1 MDSRPHAVEGD
12 RSHAVAFSMSL
23 VVTEAVVL
31 HAFDYLES
39 SRILRLITR
48 DAGIQS
54 VLARGARSSR
64 KRFGTSLDVF
74 AQGTAEYSTRPGR
87 DLNTLTAFDA
97 TRSRP
102 ELVEHIS
109 RFTGA
114 CVLAEMALRFSSD
127 EPHPGLFD
135 AFIACLDM
143 VGASAPDE
151 TVSRTLGAAWH
162 IVGEL
167 GFAPAL
173 DVCANCHCALADDA
187 RTPFSHVAGGA
198 LCDRCSRLV
207 PGARAIPA
215 EARHVLAHWL
225 AGSPAKLSSAAEGR
239 AHQRLL
245 REFLDQHLSEGKRL
259 VAYGMWE
266 SELALRD

>member
-1 MDSRPHAVEGD
+1 MT
-12 RSHAVAFSMSL
+12 L

-74 AQGTAEYSTRPGR
+74 VQGTAEYSTRPAR
-87 DLNTLTAFDA
+87 DLNTLTAFDV
-97 TRSRP
+97 TRARP
-102 ELVEHIS
+102 ELVAHIS

-135 AFIACLDM
+135 AFVEGLDM
-143 VGASAPDE
+143 IGTAQPDE

-173 DVCANCHCALADDA
+173 DMCANCHTELVKDA
-187 RTPFSHVAGGA
+187 RTRFSHVAGGA
-198 LCDRCSRLV
+198 LCDRCARVV
-207 PGARAIPA
+207 PGARSIPP
-215 EARHVLAHWL
+215 EARAALAEWL
-225 AGSPAKLSSAAEGR
+225 SGSLVHLGSAGEGR

-245 REFLDQHLSEGKRL
+245 REFLDQHLSEGKKL
-259 VAYGMWE
+259 VAYAMWE
-266 SELALRD
+266 REQLLVPSH

>member
-1 MDSRPHAVEGD
+1 MT
-12 RSHAVAFSMSL
+12 L

-39 SRILRLITR
+39 SRIMRLITR

-87 DLNTLTAFDA
+87 DLNTLTAFDV
-97 TRSRP
+97 TRARP
-102 ELVEHIS
+102 ELATDVS

-114 CVLAEMALRFSSD
+114 CVLAELGLRFSSD

-135 AFIACLDM
+135 AFVAGLDSI
-143 VGASAPDE
+143 GAAQADE

-173 DVCANCHCALADDA
+173 DVCANCHTPLADDA

-198 LCDRCSRLV
+198 LCDRCARRA
-207 PGARAIPA
+207 PGARPIPP
-215 EARHVLAHWL
+215 EARAALGEWL
-225 AGSPAKLSSAAEGR
+225 AGSPVGISSAAEGR

-245 REFLDQHLSEGKRL
+245 RDFLDQHLSEGKKL
-259 VAYGMWE
+259 VAYSMWE
-266 SELALRD
+266 RDQLLVTNH

>member
-1 MDSRPHAVEGD
+1 MT
-12 RSHAVAFSMSL
+12 L
-23 VVTEAVVL
+23 VVSEAVVL

-39 SRILRLITR
+39 SRILRLMTR

-74 AQGTAEYSTRPGR
+74 VQGTAEYSTRPGR
-87 DLNTLTAFDA
+87 DLSTLTAFDA

-102 ELVEHIS
+102 ELVADVS
-109 RFTGA
+109 RFAGA

-135 AFIACLDM
+135 AFVSGLDWI
-143 VGASAPDE
+143 GAADSDE

-173 DVCANCHCALADDA
+173 DVCANCHTGLPDDA
-187 RTPFSHVAGGA
+187 RTAFSHVAGGA
-198 LCDRCSRLV
+198 LCERCARLV
-207 PGARAIPA
+207 QGTRQVPPEARAAIG
-215 EARHVLAHWL
+215 EWL
-225 AGSPAKLSSAAEGR
+225 AGSAVQLSSAAEGR

-259 VAYGMWE
+259 TAYGMWE
-266 SELALRD
+266 QELLVAGHRSP

>member
-1 MDSRPHAVEGD
+1 MT
-12 RSHAVAFSMSL
+12 L

-31 HAFDYLES
+31 HTFDYLES

-102 ELVEHIS
+102 ELVTDIS

-135 AFIACLDM
+135 AFIAGLDM
-143 VGASAPDE
+143 IGTAASDE

-173 DVCANCHCALADDA
+173 DVCANCHTGLAVDD
-187 RTPFSHVAGGA
+187 RTPFSNVAGGA
-198 LCDRCSRLV
+198 LCERCARLV
-207 PGARAIPA
+207 PGTRRIPSEARAA
-215 EARHVLAHWL
+215 LAQWL
-225 AGSPAKLSSAAEGR
+225 EGSNAQLASAAEGR

-245 REFLDQHLSEGKRL
+245 REFLDHHLSEGKKL

-266 SELALRD
+266 QELLVTGL

>member
-1 MDSRPHAVEGD
+1 MT
-12 RSHAVAFSMSL
+12 L

-74 AQGTAEYSTRPGR
+74 VQGTAEYSSRPGR
-87 DLNTLTAFDA
+87 DLHTLTAFDA

-102 ELVEHIS
+102 ELVADIS

-135 AFIACLDM
+135 AFVAGLDM
-143 VGASAPDE
+143 IGTVGADE

-167 GFAPAL
+167 GFTPAL
-173 DVCANCHCALADDA
+173 DVCANCHTELADDA

-198 LCDRCSRLV
+198 LCERCARLV
-207 PGARAIPA
+207 PGTRRIPPEARAA
-215 EARHVLAHWL
+215 LALWL
-225 AGSPAKLSSAAEGR
+225 AGSAVLLASPAEAR

-245 REFLDQHLSEGKRL
+245 REFLDHHLSEGKRL
-259 VAYGMWE
+259 VAYAMWE
-266 SELALRD
+266 REQLVTSPGRQSPHPCGT

>member
-1 MDSRPHAVEGD
+1 MT
-12 RSHAVAFSMSL
+12 F

-39 SRILRLITR
+39 SRIMRLITR

-74 AQGTAEYSTRPGR
+74 AQGTAEFSTRPGR
-87 DLNTLTAFDA
+87 DLNTLTAFDV
-97 TRSRP
+97 TRARP
-102 ELVEHIS
+102 ELAADVS

-114 CVLAEMALRFSSD
+114 CVLAELALRFSSD

-135 AFIACLDM
+135 AFAGGLDT
-143 VGASAPDE
+143 VGAAAPDE

-173 DVCANCHCALADDA
+173 DVCANCHTPLADDA

-198 LCDRCSRLV
+198 LCDRCARLV
-207 PGARAIPA
+207 PGARPVPP
-215 EARHVLAHWL
+215 EARATLAEWLSGSVLQ
-225 AGSPAKLSSAAEGR
+225 LSNAAEGR

-245 REFLDQHLSEGKRL
+245 REFLDQHLSDGKKL

-266 SELALRD
+266 QEMFVTNDPVTAR

>member
-1 MDSRPHAVEGD
+1 MT
-12 RSHAVAFSMSL
+12 F

-39 SRILRLITR
+39 SRIMRLITR
-48 DAGIQS
+48 DSGIQS

-87 DLNTLTAFDA
+87 DLNTLTAFDV
-97 TRSRP
+97 TRGRP
-102 ELVEHIS
+102 ELAADIS

-114 CVLAEMALRFSSD
+114 CVLAELALRFSSD

-135 AFIACLDM
+135 AFIAGLDAI
-143 VGASAPDE
+143 GAADADA

-173 DVCANCHCALADDA
+173 DVCANCHTALAGDV

-198 LCDRCSRLV
+198 LCTRCARLV
-207 PGARAIPA
+207 PGARPIPP
-215 EARHVLAHWL
+215 EARAALGKWL
-225 AGSPAKLSSAAEGR
+225 AGSPVEIVSPAEGR

-245 REFLDQHLSEGKRL
+245 REFLDQHLSEGKKL
-259 VAYGMWE
+259 VAYSMWE
-266 SELALRD
+266 HEQLLVTNH

>member
-1 MDSRPHAVEGD
+1 MT
-12 RSHAVAFSMSL
+12 L

-54 VLARGARSSR
+54 ALARGARSSR

-87 DLNTLTAFDA
+87 ELHTLTAFDCS
-97 TRSRP
+97 RSRP
-102 ELVEHIS
+102 ELVADVS

-114 CVLAEMALRFSSD
+114 CVLAELALRFSSD
-127 EPHPGLFD
+127 EAHPGLFD
-135 AFIACLDM
+135 AFVEGLDRI
-143 VGASAPDE
+143 GSAPPNE

-167 GFAPAL
+167 GFTPAL
-173 DVCANCHCALADDA
+173 DVCANCHAPLADDA

-198 LCDRCSRLV
+198 LCERCARLA
-207 PGARAIPA
+207 PGIRRIPP
-215 EARHVLAHWL
+215 EARTALAQWISGAAVSL
-225 AGSPAKLSSAAEGR
+225 ASPAEGR

-245 REFLDQHLSEGKRL
+245 REFLDHHLSEGKTLR
-259 VAYGMWE
+259 AFQMWE
-266 SELALRD
+266 QELCAT

>member
-1 MDSRPHAVEGD
+1 MT
-12 RSHAVAFSMSL
+12 L
-23 VVTEAVVL
+23 VVTDAVVL

-39 SRILRLITR
+39 SRILRLMTR

-87 DLNTLTAFDA
+87 DLSTLTAFDA

-102 ELVEHIS
+102 ELVSDIS

-114 CVLAEMALRFSSD
+114 CVLAELALRFSSD
-127 EPHPGLFD
+127 EAHPGLFD
-135 AFIACLDM
+135 AFVAGLDM
-143 VGASAPDE
+143 LGTAEPDE
-151 TVSRTLGAAWH
+151 TVARTLGAAWH
-162 IVGEL
+162 IVAEL

-173 DVCANCHCALADDA
+173 DMCANCHTELADDV

-198 LCDRCSRLV
+198 LCNRCGRLV
-207 PGARAIPA
+207 SGARPIPP
-215 EARHVLAHWL
+215 EARAALADWL
-225 AGSPAKLSSAAEGR
+225 AGSPVQLSTAADGR

-245 REFLDQHLSEGKRL
+245 REFLDQHLSEGKKL
-259 VAYGMWE
+259 VAYAMWE
-266 SELALRD
+266 QEQLVTSH